1 VRWTGLAL
9 VAAALSFAAP
19 AHAALRTYQC
29 GARPGTPILTYAI
42 TSQGMG
48 CVTAK
53 KLIRTW
59 VSAISAKRCKRGT
72 SCAVFEE
79 RCRGREGTVHYKVS
93 CVGGPRKVTFWA
105 VETSHRPGG
114 GPPQPG
120 QGGPPQPGQ
129 PGTPPY
135 PTGHP

>member
-1 VRWTGLAL
+1 
-9 VAAALSFAAP
+9 FAAP

-48 CVTAK
+48 CATAK